1 MITVIL
7 ADDHEIVRNVL
18 RTLLERA
25 GDIKIVALAANGQE
39 AVTQAI
45 LLCPNVA
52 VLDVSMPVMD
62 GIEAARQISAR
73 CPKTKV
79 LMLSMYDSSEYVRN
93 CIKAGAL
100 GYVLKE
106 MAAIDLV
113 VAIRSLFQG
122 KSFFSEKISR
132 TAKGLI

>member
-1 MITVIL
+1 MITVLL
-7 ADDHEIVRNVL
+7 ADDHDIVRNVL

-25 GDIKIVALAANGQE
+25 GDIKVVALASNGQE
-39 AVTQAI
+39 AVAQAVVH
-45 LLCPNVA
+45 CPNVA

-62 GIEAARQISAR
+62 GIEAAKQIRAQ

-79 LMLSMYDSSEYVRN
+79 LMLSMFDSSEHVRN

-113 VAIRSLFQG
+113 VAIHSLFQG
-122 KSFFSEKISR
+122 KHFFSEKING